1 MLGKGT
7 ANTGSLHGVY
17 GPENNTAPSKGAFA
31 CGVAAGV
38 WKSSGQVWYMAV
50 FQHSGGEL
58 FFNAFSGRMMT
69 VSAESG
75 G

>member
-1 MLGKGT
+1 M
-7 ANTGSLHGVY
+7 VY
-17 GPENNTAPSKGAFA
+17 MALRITLPRRREHFA

-38 WKSSGQVWYMAV
+38 WKSSGQVWYMAA

-58 FFNAFSGRMMT
+58 FFKAFSGRMMT
-69 VSAESG
+69 VSVESG